1 MSSSKMLAVVGD
13 GKGSFSLKRVSI
25 PQPGPNEVLV
35 KVEAAA
41 QNPTDCGL
49 RGVSGSGIAG

>member
-1 MSSSKMLAVVGD
+1 MTSGKMLAVVGD

-41 QNPTDCGL
+41 QNPTDCEL
-49 RGVSGSGIAG
+49 RGVS

>member
-1 MSSSKMLAVVGD
+1 MLAVVGD

-35 KVEAAA
+35 PR
-41 QNPTDCGL
+41 QG
-49 RGVSGSGIAG
+49 